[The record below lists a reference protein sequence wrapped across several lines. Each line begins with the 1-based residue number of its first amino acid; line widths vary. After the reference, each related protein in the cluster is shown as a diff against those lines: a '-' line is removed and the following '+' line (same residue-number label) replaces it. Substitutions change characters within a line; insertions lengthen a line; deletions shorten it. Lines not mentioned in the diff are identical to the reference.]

1 VERDGLVGG
10 GLTSSSGD
18 RPARAEQLV
27 QAAKSAG
34 LTGLVWFDKGGSY
47 LYSPGERAMA
57 KALR

>member
-10 GLTSSSGD
+10 GLTSSPGG

-47 LYSPGERAMA
+47 LYPPGEQAM
-57 KALR
+57 